1 MPANTAIVREP
12 EAVLAL
18 PGVPFGGSEQ
28 AIEPLRAEEFKAA
41 FRGQPGGV
49 ALITAIGEGG
59 PVALTATSVASVSA
73 NPPLLVFSVSALAS
87 AAPTITT
94 AETVVVHLLDA
105 QHLDLARLGA
115 TSGIDRFADTRR
127 WALLPAGE
135 PTFHGPTWL
144 RCAVINQLQV
154 GTATIVIAQ
163 PVETNLRGERDNADR
178 GALVYHSH
186 RWHRLG
192 DESLIEEYTI

>member
-1 MPANTAIVREP
+1 MPSSVTVSATDSVGTDFARLELSAAPEEAI
-12 EAVLAL
+12 
-18 PGVPFGGSEQ
+18 GTD
-28 AIEPLRAEEFKAA
+28 EFKAA

-49 ALITAIGEGG
+49 ALITASGGAG

-73 NPPLLVFSVSALAS
+73 TPPLLVFSVSTLSS
-87 AAPTITT
+87 AAPTIVA

-105 QHLDLARLGA
+105 DHLDLARLGA
-115 TSGIDRFADTRR
+115 TSGIDRFADVDR
-127 WALLPAGE
+127 WETLPSGE
-135 PTFHGPTWL
+135 PAFHGPVWL
-144 RCAVINQLQV
+144 RCVVIDKLQA
-154 GTATIVIAQ
+154 GAATIVVAQ
-163 PVETNLRGERDNADR
+163 PVETNLHGERDNGSR